1 MFDISCTFI
10 SIFVVN
16 CEDTFT
22 RSDKYPS
29 KLDIFR
35 SLIRIFE
42 VTSKVLSLA
51 VKNIEVNFI
60 FLARLFVSLH
70 QTPLHMKIL
79 IIEDDLSFQEIL
91 RRTLEQE
98 RYIVEVAPDYRTGLI
113 KLSDYMYDCI
123 LLDINLPD
131 GNGLNLL
138 REFKEMKKTGNLIV
152 ISARDSI
159 EDKVEGLDL
168 GADDYLAKPFHLA
181 ELLSRIKSV
190 MRRNNQGGEQHLCFG
205 NVKVNPHTF
214 ETWVG
219 VQKVDLSRKEFDF
232 LLYFMQRPNHLISKS
247 MLAEAIWGDHF
258 DDIDNYDFIYAQIKN
273 LRKRLAAWGAN
284 IEIVAVYGMG
294 YKLVE
299 T

>member
-1 MFDISCTFI
+1 
-10 SIFVVN
+10 
-16 CEDTFT
+16 
-22 RSDKYPS
+22 
-29 KLDIFR
+29 
-35 SLIRIFE
+35 
-42 VTSKVLSLA
+42 
-51 VKNIEVNFI
+51 
-60 FLARLFVSLH
+60 
-70 QTPLHMKIL
+70 MKIL

-98 RYIVEVAPDYRTGLI
+98 RYVVEVAPDYRTGLI
-113 KLSDYMYDCI
+113 KLSDYTYDCI

-138 REFKEMKKTGNLIV
+138 RELKEMKKTGSLII

-190 MRRNNQGGEQHLCFG
+190 MRRNNQGGEQYVSYG

-214 ETWVG
+214 EVWVDG
-219 VQKVDLSRKEFDF
+219 VKVELSRKEFDF
-232 LLYFMQRPNHLISKS
+232 LLYFLQRPGRLVSKS

-258 DDIDNYDFIYAQIKN
+258 DDVDNYDFIYAQIKN
-273 LRKRLAAWGAN
+273 LRKRLAAWNAS
-284 IEIVAVYGMG
+284 IEIASVYGMG
-294 YKLVE
+294 YKLIE
-299 T
+299 I

>member
-1 MFDISCTFI
+1 
-10 SIFVVN
+10 
-16 CEDTFT
+16 
-22 RSDKYPS
+22 
-29 KLDIFR
+29 
-35 SLIRIFE
+35 
-42 VTSKVLSLA
+42 
-51 VKNIEVNFI
+51 
-60 FLARLFVSLH
+60 
-70 QTPLHMKIL
+70 MKIL

-98 RYIVEVAPDYRTGLI
+98 RYIVEVAPNYRTGLI
-113 KLSDYMYDCI
+113 KLSDYTYDCI

-138 REFKEMKKTGNLIV
+138 RELKEMKKTSSLII

-190 MRRNNQGGEQHLCFG
+190 IRRNNHGGEQYVSYG

-214 ETWVG
+214 DIWVG
-219 VQKVDLSRKEFDF
+219 DTKQELSRKEFDL
-232 LLYFMQRPNHLISKS
+232 LLYFIQRPSRLVSKS

-258 DDIDNYDFIYAQIKN
+258 DDVDNYDFIYAQIKN
-273 LRKRLAAWGAN
+273 LRKRLTAWNAS
-284 IEIVAVYGMG
+284 IEIASVYGMG
-294 YKLVE
+294 YKLIE
-299 T
+299 N